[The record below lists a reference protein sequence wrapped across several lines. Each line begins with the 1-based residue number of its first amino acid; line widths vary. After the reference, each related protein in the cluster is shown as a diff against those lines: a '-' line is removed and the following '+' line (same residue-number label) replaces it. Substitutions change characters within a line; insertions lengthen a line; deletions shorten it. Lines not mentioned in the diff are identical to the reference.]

1 MAKPIPF
8 VLLQEVESLVN
19 KITGLMACWKHALP
33 NEPDGEDEESR
44 RKQWSA
50 EHASYDFLVAE
61 LEQFGSQEAEG
72 GEDEDMTATQAGLE
86 EAWSSSQI
94 SLFNGL

>member
-19 KITGLMACWKHALP
+19 KITGLMACWKHAWS
-33 NEPDGEDEESR
+33 NEPDGEDEESGP
-44 RKQWSA
+44 KQWSA

-72 GEDEDMTATQAGLE
+72 VEDDMAATQAGLDE
-86 EAWSSSQI
+86 SWSSSQI